1 MQGLQA
7 GTPASGA
14 GDLATWMDGF
24 QMDGVDGWDGTGRE
38 GRDGMGWDGM
48 GGSGDGWLAGWL
60 DGWMD
65 GYFAASRGKQ
75 SLRSEETMNKT

>member
-48 GGSGDGWLAGWL
+48 GGMGRMAGWLAGWM

-65 GYFAASRGKQ
+65 TLLQAGASKASAVRKP
-75 SLRSEETMNKT
+75 